1 MRIIKLNAIDSTN
14 AFMKELGTVETLKD
28 FTVVITKYQTQ
39 GRGQMGTIW
48 QSHEGKNLTFSVFKN
63 VSFLHPDNTFF
74 LSIVASLAVVKTL
87 KGFNIPRLKIKWPND
102 ILSEN
107 KKICGI
113 LIENV
118 MSNNQLKGTIIGIGL
133 NVNQKDFNNLPQAS
147 SLLLISGR
155 VFNLDE
161 LLEGI
166 IANLKHYFSF
176 LKNGKHD
183 SLLSKYENN
192 LFRKNKPSTFKDEN
206 GELFTGL
213 IKGISDSGCLKILLE
228 DNICKEFEL
237 KQVSL
242 LY

>member
-1 MRIIKLNAIDSTN
+1 M
-14 AFMKELGTVETLKD
+14 
-28 FTVVITKYQTQ
+28 
-39 GRGQMGTIW
+39 
-48 QSHEGKNLTFSVFKN
+48 
-63 VSFLHPDNTFF
+63 SFLHPDNTFF

>member
-14 AFMKELGTVETLKD
+14 TFMKELGTVETLKD
-28 FTVVITKYQTQ
+28 YTVVTAKYQTQ
-39 GRGQMGTIW
+39 GRGQMGTVW
-48 QSHEGKNLTFSVFKN
+48 QSFEGKNLMFSVFKN
-63 VSFLHPDNTFF
+63 VSFLHPEHTFF
-74 LSIVASLAVVKTL
+74 ISIVASLSVLKTL
-87 KGFNIPRLKIKWPND
+87 KGFNMPRLKIKWPND

-133 NVNQKDFNNLPQAS
+133 NVNQTEFNNLPQAS

-155 VFNLDE
+155 VFNLEE
-161 LLEGI
+161 LMENI
-166 IANLKHYFSF
+166 VINMRHYFSF
-176 LKNGKHD
+176 LKNGKREL
-183 SLLSKYENN
+183 LLSKYENN
-192 LFRKNKPSTFKDEN
+192 LFRKNKPSTFKDEK
-206 GELFTGL
+206 GELFTGF
-213 IKGISDSGCLKILLE
+213 IQGISESGCLKIILE
-228 DNICKEFEL
+228 DNVTKEYEL

>member
-102 ILSEN
+102 ILSDN